1 MKGSDEGRMAR
12 GSDAARDSLS
22 TGQRTGGHAA
32 NVHCTRQDT
41 MGDDSAHDRTD
52 TAPIRA
58 GGELARMRRL
68 LDRPLSTA
76 DIEENTANLARA
88 SDDSRTGDGVL
99 ESVLIFRIGG
109 ERLAVHA
116 DEAHRVVPLS
126 TVRRVPHRTG
136 EVFAGV
142 ANIGGE
148 LTLVGHLGAA
158 LGIAAGPKASYFI
171 VIGNAGARW
180 AFAVD
185 AIEGVRR
192 VRAGD
197 LVPPPATVRHAVD
210 GCARCLLREASASP
224 DGSES
229 LVTVLDGLKACA
241 ILARSIA

>member
-1 MKGSDEGRMAR
+1 MNEASG
-12 GSDAARDSLS
+12 
-22 TGQRTGGHAA
+22 
-32 NVHCTRQDT
+32 
-41 MGDDSAHDRTD
+41 HDRSRNPPT
-52 TAPIRA
+52 RA
-58 GGELARMRRL
+58 GGDVARMRRL
-68 LDRPLSTA
+68 LDRPLTA
-76 DIEENTANLARA
+76 ADLEENTANLARA
-88 SDDSRTGDGVL
+88 SQDARDGDGAL
-99 ESVLIFRIGG
+99 ESVLIFRIGS

-126 TVRRVPHRTG
+126 PVRRVPHRTG
-136 EVFAGV
+136 EVFAGL

-158 LGIAAGPKASYFI
+158 LGVAAGSKPSHFI

-197 LVPPPATVRHAVD
+197 LVAPPATVRHAAD
-210 GCARCLLREASASP
+210 GCARCLLRETVAPADADP
-224 DGSES
+224 AAGGRES